1 MPNIDITAATW
12 SYICEPGD
20 MLAGLLRKQLGSELA
35 LQEIQTTK
43 DAKEILALL
52 PEDKFRAPMFISSL
66 ADSLECW
73 RRRLKNNR
81 IEQAVE
87 VLLEHNG
94 QLLTPESRYWPPQ
107 LADLGNG
114 EPPALWM
121 LGNANQLQEP
131 MVSVVGARLAS
142 EYGLGVTKDL
152 VSYLVTRGYSIV
164 SGGALGI
171 DAAAHESALERKGKT
186 IAVMA
191 GGIDRLYPPRNIELF
206 SQIRQQGLLMSEV
219 APGVAPARWRFLQ
232 RNRLIAALGQA
243 TLVIEAGFRSGSINT
258 AGHANDLDRPVGAVP
273 GTINSVRSAG
283 CHRLIRE
290 RRAELISTPAD
301 LLELLAVEDQIE
313 EEEEFNLTSN
323 EIRALDA
330 LQYTEQSIEEIAR
343 NSGLTIGEADYAV
356 SRLSNRSLI
365 TRTSKGWLRP

>member
-1 MPNIDITAATW
+1 MTAATW

-43 DAKEILALL
+43 DAQEILALL

-66 ADSLECW
+66 SDSLECW

-81 IEQAVE
+81 IEQAVA

-94 QLLTPESRYWPPQ
+94 QLLTPESSYWPAQ

-114 EPPALWM
+114 EPPALWV
-121 LGNANQLQEP
+121 LGDAKAIQDP

-152 VSYLVTRGYSIV
+152 VSYLVARGYSIV

-171 DAAAHESALERKGKT
+171 DAAAHETALKSKGKT

-191 GGIDRLYPPRNIELF
+191 GGIDRLYPSRNIELF
-206 SQIRQQGLLMSEV
+206 SQIRQQGLLISEV

-243 TLVIEAGFRSGSINT
+243 ILVIEAGFRSGSINT
-258 AGHANDLDRPVGAVP
+258 AGHANELDRPVGAVP
-273 GTINSVRSAG
+273 GPINSVRSAG

-290 RRAELISTPAD
+290 RRAELISTPSD
-301 LLELLAVEDQIE
+301 LLELLAE
-313 EEEEFNLTSN
+313 EEPAQQPEFNLTSN

-330 LQYTEQSIEEIAR
+330 LQYSEQSIDEIAR
-343 NSGLTIGEADYAV
+343 NSGLTIAEAGFAV
-356 SRLSNRSLI
+356 SRLTNRLLI
-365 TRTSKGWLRP
+365 TRTSKGWLRS

>member
-1 MPNIDITAATW
+1 
-12 SYICEPGD
+12 
-20 MLAGLLRKQLGSELA
+20 MLAGLLRKQLGSEIA

-43 DAKEILALL
+43 DANEILVLL

-73 RRRLKNNR
+73 RRRLKNNL

-94 QLLTPESRYWPPQ
+94 QLLTPESSYWPPQ

-114 EPPALWM
+114 EPPALWI
-121 LGNANQLQEP
+121 LGNAKAIHEP

-142 EYGLGVTKDL
+142 EYGLAVTRDL
-152 VSYLVTRGYSIV
+152 VSFLVTKGYSIV

-171 DAAAHESALERKGKT
+171 DAAAHESALERKGIT

-191 GGIDRLYPPRNIELF
+191 GGIDRLYPPRNIDLF
-206 SQIRQQGLLMSEV
+206 TQIRQQGLLMSEV

-243 TLVIEAGFRSGSINT
+243 TLVIEAGYRSGSINT
-258 AGHANDLDRPVGAVP
+258 AGHANELDRPVGAVP
-273 GTINSVRSAG
+273 GPINSVRSAG
-283 CHRLIRE
+283 CHRLIRD
-290 RRAELISTPAD
+290 RRAELISTPSD
-301 LLELLAVEDQIE
+301 LLELLAVEEPE
-313 EEEEFNLTSN
+313 ELPEFKLTSN

-343 NSGLTIGEADYAV
+343 NSGLTIGEAVYAV

>member
-20 MLAGLLRKQLGSELA
+20 MLAGTLRKQLGSELA

-43 DAKEILALL
+43 DAKEILSLL
-52 PEDKFRAPMFISSL
+52 PEDKFRAPMFVSSL
-66 ADSLECW
+66 SDSLECW

-81 IEQAVE
+81 IEQSIE
-87 VLLEHNG
+87 VLLEHKG
-94 QLLTPESRYWPPQ
+94 QLLTPQSSHWPPQ

-114 EPPALWM
+114 EPPALWI
-121 LGNANQLQEP
+121 LGDAKALHEP

-152 VSYLVTRGYSIV
+152 VSYLVSRGYSIV

-171 DAAAHESALERKGKT
+171 DAAAHKSALKTKGKT

-191 GGIDRLYPPRNIELF
+191 GGIDRLYPSRNIDLF

-243 TLVIEAGFRSGSINT
+243 TLVIEAGYRSGSINT
-258 AGHANDLDRPVGAVP
+258 AGHANELDRPVGAVP
-273 GTINSVRSAG
+273 GPINSVRSAG

-290 RRAELISTPAD
+290 RRAELISSPAD
-301 LLELLAVEDQIE
+301 LLELLAVQEPE
-313 EEEEFNLTSN
+313 EQPEFNLTSN

-330 LQYTEQSIEEIAR
+330 LQYKEQSLDEIAR
-343 NSGLTIGEADYAV
+343 NSGLTIAEAEFAV
-356 SRLSNRSLI
+356 SRLSNQSLI
-365 TRTSKGWLRP
+365 TRTSKGWLRS

>member
-1 MPNIDITAATW
+1 
-12 SYICEPGD
+12 

-43 DAKEILALL
+43 DANEILALL

-73 RRRLKNNR
+73 RRRLKNNL

-94 QLLTPESRYWPPQ
+94 QLLTPESGYWPPQ

-114 EPPALWM
+114 EPPALWI
-121 LGNANQLQEP
+121 LGNAKAIHEP

-142 EYGLGVTKDL
+142 EYGLAVTRDL

-171 DAAAHESALERKGKT
+171 DAAAHESALERKGIT

-191 GGIDRLYPPRNIELF
+191 GGIDRLYPPRNIDLF
-206 SQIRQQGLLMSEV
+206 TQIRQQGLLMSEV

-243 TLVIEAGFRSGSINT
+243 TLVIEAGYRSGSINT
-258 AGHANDLDRPVGAVP
+258 AGHANELDRPVGAVP
-273 GTINSVRSAG
+273 GPINSVRSAG
-283 CHRLIRE
+283 CHRLIRD
-290 RRAELISTPAD
+290 RRAELISTPSD
-301 LLELLAVEDQIE
+301 LLELLAVEEPE
-313 EEEEFNLTSN
+313 ELPEFKLTSN

>member
-35 LQEIQTTK
+35 LQEIKTTK
-43 DAKEILALL
+43 DAKEILELL

-66 ADSLECW
+66 SDSLECW
-73 RRRLKNNR
+73 RRRLKSNR
-81 IEQAVE
+81 IEQAVG
-87 VLLEHNG
+87 VLQEHNG
-94 QLLTPESRYWPPQ
+94 QLLTPQSKYWPSQ

-114 EPPALWM
+114 EPPALWI
-121 LGNANQLQEP
+121 LGDAKALQAP
-131 MVSVVGARLAS
+131 LISVVGARLAS

-152 VSYLVTRGYSIV
+152 VSYLVARGYSIV

-171 DAAAHESALERKGKT
+171 DASAHESALISQGKT

-191 GGIDRLYPPRNIELF
+191 GGIDRLYPARNIELF

-243 TLVIEAGFRSGSINT
+243 TLVIEAGYRSGSINT
-258 AGHANDLDRPVGAVP
+258 AGHANELDRPVGAVP
-273 GTINSVRSAG
+273 GPINSVRSAG

-313 EEEEFNLTSN
+313 AQEFNLTSN